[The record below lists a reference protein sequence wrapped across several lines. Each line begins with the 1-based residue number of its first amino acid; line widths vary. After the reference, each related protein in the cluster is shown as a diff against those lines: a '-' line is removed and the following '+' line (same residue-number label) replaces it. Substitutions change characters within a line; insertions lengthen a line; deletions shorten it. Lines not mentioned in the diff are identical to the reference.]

1 MLAFLTDEQRD
12 AVCSV
17 LITLVFKK
25 GENIVNENDA
35 ANSFYIIKK
44 GKVAVIKGTQQVS
57 TM

>member
-1 MLAFLTDEQRD
+1 M
-12 AVCSV
+12 

-44 GKVAVIKGTQQVS
+44 GKVGVIKGTQQVS